1 MTLNVKGAFFYS
13 TFCIHSTT
21 LFSLLTKKGGGCYRE
36 QIPGFA
42 CRKCENVWN
51 RWFKRQLA
59 RRTAADLFNSVVT
72 WSKDDHQLI
81 PPNYS
86 DMFLECLEAARTER
100 LLLPQAF
107 LRASAHVSSSE
118 KPSVAARGK
127 KAEERSEK
135 GGTGGPR
142 WQSSRSP
149 KALCRVLGAICGFSQ
164 QRPRKTSRAAVWP
177 FAFLTIILS

>member
-21 LFSLLTKKGGGCYRE
+21 LFSLLTKKGGAGGWCYGE

-86 DMFLECLEAARTER
+86 DMFLECSEAARTER
-100 LLLPQAF
+100 LLLPQA
-107 LRASAHVSSSE
+107 LLGASTHLSSSE
-118 KPSVAARGK
+118 KASAAARDRKAEGK
-127 KAEERSEK
+127 KRERRDRGSSLAVLPSPRPPRHFAE
-135 GGTGGPR
+135 
-142 WQSSRSP
+142 
-149 KALCRVLGAICGFSQ
+149 C
-164 QRPRKTSRAAVWP
+164 
-177 FAFLTIILS
+177 